1 MIAHGPIWQMYIQS
15 TDTASSVL
23 KLRSKEYLSS
33 GFQNLMLRLISLN
46 IEPLMTL
53 RRPLAAVLGLLVFSI
68 AVSADAQET
77 LRIGYQ
83 KSSTLITLLKTRGT
97 LEKALNANHID
108 VSWHEFPSG
117 LPLLEALNVGNVD
130 ISADVADTVP
140 IFAQAAEAQLT
151 YFAQEAPSPAAQAI
165 VVRKDSP
172 IQQLADL
179 KGKKIAVTKAAGAHY
194 LLIAALNKAGLAFTD
209 IQPAYLSPAD
219 GRAAFENN
227 KVDAWVTWEPF
238 LTSVQRQLPT
248 RTLADG
254 AGLASYKR
262 YYLTGTPYA
271 KAHPEVLRVV
281 FAELEKTGQWVKAH
295 PQEAATVLGPLWGNL
310 DAATVE
316 AANAHR
322 SYQVQPVTLEQLGE
336 QQQIADAFFKA
347 GLLPKAVDA
356 RAVQTWQP

>member
-1 MIAHGPIWQMYIQS
+1 M
-15 TDTASSVL
+15 
-23 KLRSKEYLSS
+23 
-33 GFQNLMLRLISLN
+33 
-46 IEPLMTL
+46 PLF
-53 RRPLAAVLGLLVFSI
+53 RPLAAVIGVLALSL
-68 AVSADAQET
+68 AVNAAAQET
-77 LRIGYQ
+77 VRIGYQ
-83 KSSTLITLLKTRGT
+83 KSSTLISLLKAQGS
-97 LEKALNANHID
+97 LEGALKANGID

-140 IFAQAAEAQLT
+140 IFAQAAQAKLT
-151 YFAQEAPSPAAQAI
+151 YFAQEAASPSAQAI

-172 IQQLADL
+172 IQHLSDL
-179 KGKKIAVTKAAGAHY
+179 KGKKIAVTKAAGTHY
-194 LLIAALNKAGLAFTD
+194 LLIAALNKAGLAFSD
-209 IQPAYLSPAD
+209 IEPAYLSPAD

-271 KAHPEVLRVV
+271 KAHPEVLKVV
-281 FAELEKTGQWVKAH
+281 YEQLEKAGDWVKKN
-295 PQEAATVLGPLWGNL
+295 PQDAAKVLGPLWGNL
-310 DAATVE
+310 DVTTVE

-322 SYQVQPVTLEQLGE
+322 SYQVQPVTVDQLGE
-336 QQQIADAFFKA
+336 QQKIADAFFKA

-356 RAVQTWQP
+356 KDVQTWKP

>member
-1 MIAHGPIWQMYIQS
+1 MPI
-15 TDTASSVL
+15 
-23 KLRSKEYLSS
+23 
-33 GFQNLMLRLISLN
+33 
-46 IEPLMTL
+46 P
-53 RRPLAAVLGLLVFSI
+53 RPLIAVLGLLALSI
-68 AVSADAQET
+68 AATTEAQET

-83 KSSTLITLLKTRGT
+83 KSSTLITLLKTQGT
-97 LEKALNANHID
+97 LEKTLNVNHID
-108 VSWHEFPSG
+108 VTWHEFPSG

-140 IFAQAAEAQLT
+140 IFAQAAQAKLT
-151 YFAQEAPSPAAQAI
+151 YFAQEAPSPSAQAI

-172 IQQLADL
+172 IQQLSDL
-179 KGKKIAVTKAAGAHY
+179 KGKKIAVTKAAGTHY
-194 LLIAALNKAGLAFTD
+194 LLIAALAKAGLEFSD
-209 IQPAYLSPAD
+209 IEPAYLTPAD

-254 AGLASYKR
+254 TGLASYKR

-271 KAHPEVLRVV
+271 KAHPEVLKVV
-281 FAELEKTGQWVKAH
+281 YEQLEKAGKWVKTH
-295 PQEAATVLGPLWGNL
+295 PQDAAKVLGPLWGNL
-310 DAATVE
+310 DVATVE

-322 SYQVQPVTLEQLGE
+322 SYQVQPVTVDQLGE
-336 QQQIADAFFKA
+336 QQKIADAFFKA

-356 RAVQTWQP
+356 KDLQTWKP

>member
-1 MIAHGPIWQMYIQS
+1 MPQFSLHRLFIAG
-15 TDTASSVL
+15 
-23 KLRSKEYLSS
+23 
-33 GFQNLMLRLISLN
+33 
-46 IEPLMTL
+46 
-53 RRPLAAVLGLLVFSI
+53 LATLGLCTALN
-68 AVSADAQET
+68 AQAEET
-77 LRIGYQ
+77 VRIGYQ
-83 KSSTLITLLKTRGT
+83 KSSTLITLLKTQGT
-97 LEKALNANHID
+97 LEKALKADGID
-108 VSWHEFPSG
+108 VTWHEFPSG

-140 IFAQAAEAQLT
+140 IFAQAAQAKLT
-151 YFAQEAPSPAAQAI
+151 YFAQEAPSPQAQAI

-179 KGKKIAVTKAAGAHY
+179 KGKKIAVTKAAGTHY
-194 LLIAALNKAGLAFTD
+194 LLIAALNKAGLAFSD
-209 IQPAYLSPAD
+209 IEPAYLTPAD

-254 AGLASYKR
+254 TGLASYKR

-271 KAHPEVLRVV
+271 KAHPEVLKLVYEQLHQ
-281 FAELEKTGQWVKAH
+281 AGEWVKSH
-295 PQEAATVLGPLWGNL
+295 PRDAAKVLGPLWGNL
-310 DAATVE
+310 DVETVE

-322 SYQVQPVTLEQLGE
+322 SYEVQPVTLDQLGE
-336 QQQIADAFFKA
+336 QQKIADAFFKA

-356 RAVQTWQP
+356 QDVQVWKP

>member
-1 MIAHGPIWQMYIQS
+1 MP
-15 TDTASSVL
+15 L
-23 KLRSKEYLSS
+23 LS
-33 GFQNLMLRLISLN
+33 LHRLFI
-46 IEPLMTL
+46 TG
-53 RRPLAAVLGLLVFSI
+53 LATLGLCTAL
-68 AVSADAQET
+68 SAQAEET
-77 LRIGYQ
+77 VRIGYQ
-83 KSSTLITLLKTRGT
+83 KSSTLITLLKTQGT
-97 LEKALNANHID
+97 LEKALKADGID
-108 VSWHEFPSG
+108 VTWHEFPSG

-140 IFAQAAEAQLT
+140 IFAQAAQAKLT
-151 YFAQEAPSPAAQAI
+151 YFAQEAPSPQAQAI

-179 KGKKIAVTKAAGAHY
+179 KGKKIAVTKAAGTHY
-194 LLIAALNKAGLAFTD
+194 LLIAALNKAGLAFSD
-209 IQPAYLSPAD
+209 IEPAYLTPAD

-254 AGLASYKR
+254 TGLASYKR

-271 KAHPEVLRVV
+271 KAHPEVLKLVYEQLHQ
-281 FAELEKTGQWVKAH
+281 AGEWVKSH
-295 PQEAATVLGPLWGNL
+295 PRDAAKVLGPLWGNL
-310 DAATVE
+310 DVETVE

-322 SYQVQPVTLEQLGE
+322 SYEVQPVTLDQLGE
-336 QQQIADAFFKA
+336 QQKIADAFFKA

-356 RAVQTWQP
+356 QDVQVWKP